1 MSFEKTTLKK
11 KHLLLVAIVLCFS
24 SAWALLSTLEDEAS
38 PSKSL
43 ENARY
48 LNPKLTTEA
57 RITNLI
63 SYMTI
68 EEKVGQMALVEKNSI
83 QNIDDIATYGL
94 GALLSGFGAKPE
106 NNTPEGWSTMVSDF
120 IQASKKSRL
129 SIPILYGV
137 DAIHGHTNVPG
148 ATVFPHFIGL
158 GATKNPDLVEAVAR
172 ATAEE
177 LKATSINWNF
187 SPTLDMPHD
196 IRWGRTYETFS
207 DDPTLVARLG
217 TAYLNGL
224 QKNGTS
230 SASSLFIMGTPK
242 HFVGAGGMVWGSSS
256 NGNFKIDQGTTPPE
270 QNILRMEYLIPF
282 KAVVDTRTRV
292 VNARARSVMV
302 GLNSW
307 GETKLSESKYLITN
321 ILKGG
326 LGFDGF
332 AVSDWYGV
340 YEISGS
346 EYYAA
351 VSAINAGIDMVMLP
365 FDYKSFIQNVVQAVE
380 NGDIRESRIDDAVRR
395 ILRAKFALGF
405 FDKGNEGVET
415 SREVI
420 GSEAHR
426 TLAREAVAQSLVLL
440 KNEESVLPLQGN
452 VSHIRVAGS
461 AAHNVGRQAG
471 AWTVEWQGVE
481 GNVLAGA
488 TSILDGIRARVGTS
502 TKVEYDVLGNF
513 SLKGASA
520 DVGIAIV
527 GEKPYAEGWGD
538 REYPTLDPEDLAA
551 IKKLHATCKKVV
563 VIIVSGRPLLITN
576 EISTWDALV
585 EAWLPG
591 SEGEGVADVL
601 FGDTPFVGTLPLP
614 WPHHSEQLPID
625 TNGVTADKTP
635 VLFPR
640 DFGLRYSTIP
650 AKEGF

>member
-11 KHLLLVAIVLCFS
+11 KHLLLVAIALCFS
-24 SAWALLSTLEDEAS
+24 SAWALLSTLENEAS
-38 PSKSL
+38 PTKSL

-48 LNPKLTTEA
+48 LNSKLTTEA
-57 RITNLI
+57 RITNLL

-68 EEKVGQMALVEKNSI
+68 EEKIGQMALVEKNSI
-83 QNIDDIATYGL
+83 QNVDDISTYGL

-106 NNTPEGWSTMVSDF
+106 NNTSEGWSAMVSDF
-120 IQASKKSRL
+120 IQSSKKSRL
-129 SIPILYGV
+129 GIPILYGV
-137 DAIHGHTNVPG
+137 DAIHGHSNVPG

-158 GATKNPDLVEAVAR
+158 GATKNPGLVEDVAR

-177 LKATSINWNF
+177 LKATHINWNF

-207 DDPTLVARLG
+207 DDPKLVAELG
-217 TAYLNGL
+217 TAYLKGL

-230 SASSLFIMGTPK
+230 SASSIFIMGTPK

-256 NGNFKIDQGTTPPE
+256 NRNFKIDQGTTPPE
-270 QNILRMEYLIPF
+270 QNILRMEYLLPF
-282 KAVVDTRTRV
+282 KAVVDTRTQE
-292 VNARARSVMV
+292 VNARARSVMI

-307 GETKLSESKYLITN
+307 GETKLSENKYLITN

-340 YEISGS
+340 YEISGG
-346 EYYAA
+346 EYYATVA
-351 VSAINAGIDMVMLP
+351 AINAGIDMVMLP
-365 FDYKSFIQNVVQAVE
+365 FDYKTFIQNVVSAVE

-405 FDKGNEGVET
+405 FDKENEVVEIP
-415 SREVI
+415 REVI
-420 GSEAHR
+420 GGVAHR

-440 KNEESVLPLQGN
+440 KNEESVLPLRES
-452 VSHIRVAGS
+452 VKRIRVAGS
-461 AAHNVGRQAG
+461 AAHNIGKQTG
-471 AWTVEWQGVE
+471 AWTVEWQGAE
-481 GNVLAGA
+481 GNHLAGA
-488 TSILDGIRARVGTS
+488 TSILDGIRARAGT
-502 TKVEYDVLGNF
+502 TTAIEYDPLGNF
-513 SLKGASA
+513 VQNRTTA

-538 REYPTLDPEDLAA
+538 REYPILDSEDLAA
-551 IKKLHATCKKVV
+551 IKKLQATCKKVV

-576 EISTWDALV
+576 EISTWDAV
-585 EAWLPG
+585 VAAWLPG

-601 FGDTPFVGTLPLP
+601 FGDKSFVGTLPLP

-625 TNGVTADKTP
+625 TQGVTADNSP

-640 DFGLRYSTIP
+640 NFGL
-650 AKEGF
+650 K

>member
-24 SAWALLSTLEDEAS
+24 SAWALLSTLENEAS

-83 QNIDDIATYGL
+83 QNIDDIVTYGL

-106 NNTPEGWSTMVSDF
+106 NNSPEGWNTMVSDF

-129 SIPILYGV
+129 GIPILYGV
-137 DAIHGHTNVPG
+137 DAIHGHSNVPG

-158 GATKNPDLVEAVAR
+158 GATQNPSLVEAVAR

-177 LKATSINWNF
+177 LRATHINWNF

-207 DDPTLVARLG
+207 DDPRLVAELG
-217 TAYLNGL
+217 VAYLNGL
-224 QKNGTS
+224 QQSGTS
-230 SASSLFIMGTPK
+230 SASSIFVLGTPK

-256 NGNFKIDQGTTPPE
+256 NRNFKIDQGMTPLE
-270 QNILRMEYLIPF
+270 QNMLRMEYLLPF
-282 KAVVDTRTRV
+282 KAVVDTRTRM
-292 VNARARSVMV
+292 VNARARSVMI

-340 YEISGS
+340 YEISGGD
-346 EYYAA
+346 YYAA
-351 VSAINAGIDMVMLP
+351 VTAINAGIDMVMLP
-365 FDYKSFIQNVVQAVE
+365 FDYKSFVQNVVRAVE

-405 FDKGNEGVET
+405 FDKENEGVEV
-415 SREVI
+415 SPEVI
-420 GSEAHR
+420 GGVAHR
-426 TLAREAVAQSLVLL
+426 AIAREAVAQSLVLL
-440 KNEESVLPLQGN
+440 KNEGSVLPLQSGIT
-452 VSHIRVAGS
+452 HIRVAGS

-471 AWTVEWQGVE
+471 AWTLEWQGVE

-488 TSILDGIRARVGTS
+488 TSILEGIRARAGES
-502 TKVEYDVLGNF
+502 TRVEYDMLGNF
-513 SLKGASA
+513 PQSRSIA
-520 DVGIAIV
+520 DVGIAVV

-538 REYPTLDPEDLAA
+538 REYPILDSEDLDA
-551 IKKLHATCKKVV
+551 IKKLQATCKKVV
-563 VIIVSGRPLLITN
+563 VIMVSGRPLLIAN
-576 EISTWDALV
+576 EISSWDSVVA
-585 EAWLPG
+585 AWLPG

-601 FGDTPFVGTLPLP
+601 FGDVPFVGTLPLS
-614 WPHHSEQLPID
+614 WPHHSEQLPIE

-635 VLFPR
+635 LLFPR
-640 DFGLRYSTIP
+640 GFGLRYSTIP
-650 AKEGF
+650 AKDGF